1 MRLVGLMGHPCSRM
15 AVMPTPSPDR
25 IVLTDTQRGD
35 LDRLARAGRTE
46 QRLALRA
53 GIVLAAADG
62 HPNARIAASLGV
74 CEDTARKWRHRWCA
88 APGVSS
94 LGDAKRCG
102 RPAVFTAV
110 QVAQVK
116 ALACTPP
123 EDSGL
128 PLSKWSCP
136 ELAVQAVS
144 GGICESISPS
154 TVRRWLSE
162 DALKPWQFQ
171 SWIFI
176 TDPDFEPK
184 AQRVLDLYQ
193 RMWDGKPLGRR
204 DYVISAD
211 EKTSIQ
217 ARCRCHPTLP
227 PGKSRMM
234 RVNHDYH
241 RRGAVA
247 YLAAYDVHR
256 AKVHGRC
263 EDTTGIVPFA
273 ALVEQVMTQEPY
285 KSADRVFWVVDNGSS
300 HRGQAAI
307 DRLTEQFPN
316 AIMVHTPVHAS
327 WLNQVEIFFSIV
339 QRKVLSPNDFD
350 DLDVVIERLAAFETR
365 YNQAAKPFKWKFTTT
380 DLADLMDRLDRHR
393 PAITSDPAQPRAA

>member
-1 MRLVGLMGHPCSRM
+1 
-15 AVMPTPSPDR
+15 MPTPSPDR
-25 IVLTDTQRGD
+25 IVLTDTQRRD

-62 HPNARIAASLGV
+62 HPNARIAASLGI

-116 ALACTPP
+116 ALACTPA

-128 PLSKWSCP
+128 PLSTWSCP

-144 GGICESISPS
+144 GGICGSISPS

-176 TDPDFEPK
+176 TDPNFEPK

-193 RMWDGKPLGRR
+193 RRWDGQPLGRK

-307 DRLTEQFPN
+307 DRLTEQFPT

-350 DLDVVIERLAAFETR
+350 DLEVVIERLAAFETR

-380 DLADLMDRLDRHR
+380 TDLADLMDRLDRHR
-393 PAITSDPAQPRAA
+393 PAITTDPAQPRAA

>member
-1 MRLVGLMGHPCSRM
+1 MT
-15 AVMPTPSPDR
+15 AMPMTSPDR
-25 IVLTDTQRGD
+25 IELTEAQRGD
-35 LDRLARAGRTE
+35 LDRLVRAGRTE

-62 HPNARIAASLGV
+62 HPNARIAASLGI

-94 LGDAKRCG
+94 LGDAHRSG
-102 RPAVFTAV
+102 RRPVFTPV

-116 ALACTPP
+116 AIACTPP
-123 EDSGL
+123 KDAGQ
-128 PLSKWSCP
+128 PLSRWSCP
-136 ELAVQAVS
+136 ELARQAVTA
-144 GGICESISPS
+144 GICRSISPS

-162 DALKPWQFQ
+162 DALKPWQYQ

-176 TDPDFEPK
+176 TDPDFQPK

-193 RMWDGKPLGRR
+193 RMWDGKPLGPN

-227 PGKSRMM
+227 PGKARTM

-256 AKVHGRC
+256 AQIHGRC

-307 DRLTEQFPN
+307 DRLTEQS
-316 AIMVHTPVHAS
+316 A
-327 WLNQVEIFFSIV
+327 
-339 QRKVLSPNDFD
+339 NDFD
-350 DLDVVIERLAAFETR
+350 DLDVVVERLAAFEER

-380 DLADLMDRLDRHR
+380 DLADLLDRLDQHR
-393 PAITSDPAQPRAA
+393 QAISTDPAQPRAA

>member
-1 MRLVGLMGHPCSRM
+1 
-15 AVMPTPSPDR
+15 MPMISPDR
-25 IVLTDTQRGD
+25 IELTEAQRGD
-35 LDRLARAGRTE
+35 LDRLVRAGRTE

-62 HPNARIAASLGV
+62 HPNARIAASLGI

-94 LGDAKRCG
+94 LGDAHRSG
-102 RPAVFTAV
+102 RRPVFTPV

-116 ALACTPP
+116 AIACTPP
-123 EDSGL
+123 KDAGQ
-128 PLSKWSCP
+128 PLSRWSCP
-136 ELAVQAVS
+136 ELARQAVTA
-144 GGICESISPS
+144 GICRSISPS

-162 DALKPWQFQ
+162 DALKPWQYQ

-176 TDPDFEPK
+176 TDPDFQPK

-193 RMWDGKPLGRR
+193 RMWDGKPLGPN

-227 PGKSRMM
+227 PGKARMM

-256 AKVHGRC
+256 AQIHGRC

-307 DRLTEQFPN
+307 DRLTEQFAN
-316 AIMVHTPVHAS
+316 TIMVHTPVHAS

-350 DLDVVIERLAAFETR
+350 DLDVVVERLAAFEER

-380 DLADLMDRLDRHR
+380 DLAVLLDRLDQHR
-393 PAITSDPAQPRAA
+393 QAISTDPAQPRAA